1 MILFVAVMALFADD
15 LRDLLIAIRKG
26 DDASVQMLLRAG
38 ADVNSSHYNR
48 GRPPSALGPGLP
60 EPTSERVPPNPHR
73 HSLPVGYRM
82 VKRSALG
89 GLHHEYGLV
98 KEAA

>member
-1 MILFVAVMALFADD
+1 MQCDDVGTMERGARCLSISQFISQAEPNRTPCRPEFA
-15 LRDLLIAIRKG
+15 RE
-26 DDASVQMLLRAG
+26 
-38 ADVNSSHYNR
+38 
-48 GRPPSALGPGLP
+48 PSALGPGLP

-82 VKRSALG
+82 VKRSVLG
-89 GLHHEYGLV
+89 GLHHEYGLA